1 MKYEKQT
8 NRLLNYFSKETDIP
22 KDKLHLIGIT
32 PEQIDKALTQMVDR
46 KIPLLSAQN
55 HLKTLWSKS
64 APMSDHATPKEMEMM
79 GFTYKDNIYTHKVTG
94 TTYTT
99 NQIKSISFKE
109 IEYNV
114 FNHPLYLLSKI

>member
-8 NRLLNYFSKETDIP
+8 NQLLSYFSEETQIP
-22 KDKLHLIGIT
+22 KDKLHLIGIS
-32 PEQIDKALTQMVDR
+32 PEQIDNAITQMVAK
-46 KIPLLSAQN
+46 KIQLKKAIK
-55 HLKTLWSKS
+55 HLENLWKKS
-64 APMSDHATPKEMEMM
+64 LPQSDYPSTKEMEMM